1 MRYSGTDSPILSPY
15 QFSNIT
21 HIKYDTVINVLKRK
35 VKFKS
40 YQQRRW
46 CYCILYHWD
55 TIIDTLNKKHVA
67 ESKNFEKDKFEKNF
81 NEAFW
86 HWATIGRDLKQL
98 DKLKEKVEE
107 MQSNFSP
114 RNK

>member
-1 MRYSGTDSPILSPY
+1 M
-15 QFSNIT
+15 
-21 HIKYDTVINVLKRK
+21 LKGK
-35 VKFKS
+35 VKFKP

-86 HWATIGRDLKQL
+86 QWATIGRDLKQL

>member
-1 MRYSGTDSPILSPY
+1 MVPITPLRLVPIQRYR
-15 QFSNIT
+15 
-21 HIKYDTVINVLKRK
+21 H
-35 VKFKS
+35 
-40 YQQRRW
+40 
-46 CYCILYHWD
+46 
-55 TIIDTLNKKHVA
+55 IIDTLNKKHVA

>member
-1 MRYSGTDSPILSPY
+1 MLRRVKIL
-15 QFSNIT
+15 
-21 HIKYDTVINVLKRK
+21 
-35 VKFKS
+35 
-40 YQQRRW
+40 
-46 CYCILYHWD
+46 
-55 TIIDTLNKKHVA
+55 KKIS
-67 ESKNFEKDKFEKNF
+67 SKKNF

>member
-1 MRYSGTDSPILSPY
+1 MVLLHPLSLGY
-15 QFSNIT
+15 
-21 HIKYDTVINVLKRK
+21 Y
-35 VKFKS
+35 
-40 YQQRRW
+40 
-46 CYCILYHWD
+46 
-55 TIIDTLNKKHVA
+55 DTLNKKHVA

-86 HWATIGRDLKQL
+86 QWATIGRDLKQL

>member
-1 MRYSGTDSPILSPY
+1 MCWKEKWSSSLTSSGGGVIASFIIGILSLIRWKNFKDY
-15 QFSNIT
+15 LKQNENLNT
-21 HIKYDTVINVLKRK
+21 RENLEVL
-35 VKFKS
+35 
-40 YQQRRW
+40 
-46 CYCILYHWD
+46 LG
-55 TIIDTLNKKHVA
+55 
-67 ESKNFEKDKFEKNF
+67 KNFEKDKFEKNF